1 MLNLFCCFTKK
12 QLNNQINN
20 QNPLKPNIKFNDT
33 LLEIKTK
40 LDQIK
45 EEDKEKIK
53 CFSFKDQIFYG
64 YPTNIYDGDTF
75 SLLFVYKNE
84 VIKYRCRCTGYDSPE
99 MKPSLSN
106 PNRDNEKELAH
117 KAKDRLIELLT
128 KHETKMI
135 KVKCGDF
142 DKYGRLLI
150 EMWNMVDEDSINEIM
165 IKEGHGK
172 IYNGGTKEKW

>member
-1 MLNLFCCFTKK
+1 MLNLLCCFNTKQK
-12 QLNNQINN
+12 TNI
-20 QNPLKPNIKFNDT
+20 NPLSNKETKYDDLINAKI
-33 LLEIKTK
+33 K
-40 LDQIK
+40 LDLIS

-64 YPTNIYDGDTF
+64 YPINIYDGDTL
-75 SLLFVYKNE
+75 SLLFVYKDE
-84 VIKYRCRCTGYDSPE
+84 VIKYRCRCIGYDSPE

-117 KAKDRLIELLT
+117 KAKDRFIQLLT

-150 EMWNMVDEDSINEIM
+150 EIWNMVDIESINEIM

-172 IYNGGTKEKW
+172 SYDGGTKDKW

>member
-1 MLNLFCCFTKK
+1 MLNFFCCFIKNK
-12 QLNNQINN
+12 LNNNIKN
-20 QNPLKPNIKFNDT
+20 QNLLINDGLNNT
-33 LLEIKTK
+33 LIEIKTK
-40 LDQIK
+40 LDKIP
-45 EEDKEKIK
+45 EENKDKIK

-75 SLLFVYKNE
+75 SLLFFYKDE

-135 KVKCGDF
+135 KVKCGNF
-142 DKYGRLLI
+142 DKYGRILI
-150 EMWNMVDEDSINEIM
+150 EMWNMVDEESINEIM
-165 IKEGHGK
+165 VKDGHGK
-172 IYNGGTKEKW
+172 TYNGGTKEKW